1 MEKVMGFVLAAAAA
15 AAALPAALYGL
26 RYQALRQ
33 KKRHGQLSKEEKKR
47 QVKNIVL
54 FVLCLLA
61 VYGLGFASIRC
72 FR

>member
-1 MEKVMGFVLAAAAA
+1 MGFVLAAAAA

-33 KKRHGQLSKEEKKR
+33 KSSHGQLSEEEKKR
-47 QVKNIVL
+47 QVKNMVL